1 IGYGVG
7 PGGRRRGDPDPQ
19 DPVHGL
25 APAPLPRGRTA
36 RPFRGQ
42 SMIPSNL
49 ASATKLT
56 GRVVAECR
64 DGEGNLVWREDVSNG
79 VTTEGRNHL
88 LDVGF
93 HGASQAGAWYLGL
106 IDADGY
112 TGVDGGDTLASH
124 DGWAEFTDYSGNR
137 PEWTEGAASDG
148 TIANASSVTYA
159 FSGTGAIKGAFI

>member
-1 IGYGVG
+1 
-7 PGGRRRGDPDPQ
+7 
-19 DPVHGL
+19 
-25 APAPLPRGRTA
+25 
-36 RPFRGQ
+36 
-42 SMIPSNL
+42 MIPSTL

-56 GRVVAECR
+56 GRLVAECR
-64 DGEGNLVWREDVSNG
+64 DGEGRLVWREDINNG

-93 HGASQAGAWYLGL
+93 HGASQAGAWYLVL

-148 TIANASSVTYA
+148 TIANASPVTYT
-159 FSGTGAIKGAFI
+159 FSGAGAIKGAFLASAATGTTGVLYATALFGSDKPVADGYTLNLTYSVSLTS